1 MLTFTAGR
9 LRWYVLYT
17 LWILSLRL
25 VCTLESPPALE
36 RGLQNLLESLL
47 AESALG

>member
-1 MLTFTAGR
+1 
-9 LRWYVLYT
+9 
-17 LWILSLRL
+17 

-47 AESALG
+47 AESALGWLVLFRVDTRVM